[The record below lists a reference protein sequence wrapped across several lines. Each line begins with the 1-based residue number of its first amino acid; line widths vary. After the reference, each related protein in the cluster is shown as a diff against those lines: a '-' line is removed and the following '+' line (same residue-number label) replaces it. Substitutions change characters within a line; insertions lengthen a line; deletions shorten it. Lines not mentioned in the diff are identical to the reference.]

1 MRSAILFV
9 VLVTVTVP
17 CRAATFTVNTT
28 VDRADADLTDGTCD
42 ADAGA
47 PGEQC
52 TLRAAIQQSNAT
64 PESDTVTLPA
74 GTYRLTIRGNNEDA
88 AATGD
93 LDVTG
98 VLTLVGAGAAL
109 TVVDGKKARDRVF
122 ELRGDATLSGLT
134 IQRGKTPKGSTG
146 GGGIQNHGRLVLTDA
161 VVTRCRGTDDA
172 GGIDVRGGTTVL
184 RDVVVSRNRST
195 DDGGGIDID
204 GGILELTRVVIE
216 RNRARDEG
224 GGLEN
229 SGGVVM
235 LTDCRIVNNKART
248 DGGGLVNEDGG
259 TMVING
265 CVIDGN
271 RAKVGAGLDT
281 ADTLLG
287 PNTTTVSGTT
297 VTHNRKKACFGDL
310 TSLGG
315 NADDDGTCKF

>member
-1 MRSAILFV
+1 MRSALLL
-9 VLVTVTVP
+9 VLLVAAP
-17 CRAATFTVNTT
+17 ARGATFAVNTT
-28 VDRADADLTDGTCD
+28 VDRADADLADGTCD
-42 ADAGA
+42 ADPLT

-64 PESDTVTLPA
+64 PEPDTVTVPA
-74 GTYRLTIRGNNEDA
+74 GTYRLTIRGHDENA

-134 IQRGKTPKGSTG
+134 VQRGKTPKGSVG
-146 GGGIQNHGRLVLTDA
+146 GGGIQNHGRLTLTDA
-161 VVTRCRGTDDA
+161 IVTRCRGTDDA
-172 GGIDVRGGTTVL
+172 GGIDVRGGHAIL

-229 SGGVVM
+229 SGAVVM
-235 LTDCRIVNNKART
+235 LTDCRIVKNRARS
-248 DGGGLVNEDGG
+248 GGGLVNEDGG
-259 TMVING
+259 TMAISG
-265 CVIDGN
+265 CVIERN
-271 RAKVGAGLDT
+271 RAKRGGALDT
-281 ADTLLG
+281 ADTVHG
-287 PNTTTVSGTT
+287 ANTTTISGTT
-297 VTHNRKKACFGDL
+297 ITHNRRKACAGSL

-315 NADDDGTCKF
+315 NADDDGTCQF